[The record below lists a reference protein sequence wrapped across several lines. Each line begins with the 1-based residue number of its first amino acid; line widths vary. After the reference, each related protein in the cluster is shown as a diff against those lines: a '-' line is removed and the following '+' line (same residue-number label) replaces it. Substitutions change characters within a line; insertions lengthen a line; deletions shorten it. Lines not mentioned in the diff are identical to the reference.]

1 MNMYGRSV
9 RCQRFVTVVALCE
22 VDHLK
27 KVFRTDKISVKSH
40 AVFLKS
46 ERESKD
52 LSLGRSATFKS

>member
-1 MNMYGRSV
+1 MYGRSV

-46 ERESKD
+46 ERERKKRLVS
-52 LSLGRSATFKS
+52 RTFRDI